1 MFRTTTCSFYPS
13 QVRRQIG
20 HFLEYRQ
27 MVFLDL
33 PEPQVLP
40 VLLDQQVLPDSQVPP
55 VLMEPQVLP
64 APLDPPVLMEPQVL
78 PAPLDP
84 PDLPELTEPMV
95 LILAWLRMWFLEGTW
110 SAVTAPSPGPLRL
123 LVLHL
128 RIPHLMALWT
138 RVRILDRIIGPF

>member
-40 VLLDQQVLPDSQVPP
+40 VLLDQQVLPDSQV
-55 VLMEPQVLP
+55 
-64 APLDPPVLMEPQVL
+64 PPVLMEPQVL